1 MFTAFLP
8 GASKDALKSMSEELH
23 SWRIHLRSGTE
34 LKDIAAWVNPVI
46 RGWMTY
52 YGSAGSSSTLRR
64 RFFTCE
70 STVRS

>member
-8 GASKDALKSMSEELH
+8 AASKDALKRMSEEVR

-34 LKDIAAWVNPVI
+34 LEDIAAWINPVI

-52 YGSAGSSSTLRR
+52 YGRSTGP
-64 RFFTCE
+64 C
-70 STVRS
+70 